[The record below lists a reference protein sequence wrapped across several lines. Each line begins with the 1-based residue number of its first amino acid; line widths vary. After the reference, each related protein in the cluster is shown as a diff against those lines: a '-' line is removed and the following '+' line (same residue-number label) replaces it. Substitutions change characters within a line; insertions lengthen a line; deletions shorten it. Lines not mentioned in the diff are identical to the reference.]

1 MTPACLILVDSE
13 GRLAV
18 QVPEDACADELAIF
32 AAAMLKRA
40 LRAGAKLRDVVALM
54 RSMPTQSK
62 SSVPE
67 PMVIQ

>member
-1 MTPACLILVDSE
+1 M
-13 GRLAV
+13 